1 MITQDARALLKLANT
16 HVAKCMEGA
25 AGFTISRS
33 HYEVTLEHLFLKFLE
48 DADGDLVKI
57 LRYFEVDPGAVES
70 RLLATVEGFRS
81 GNSGRPSISPMLL
94 NTLERSYLVGSV
106 EFEQEFIRSGT
117 ILAAALRATDITPF
131 RPYMD
136 LMEQIQLDELR
147 RSFGAIVAGS
157 VEDKAPTGRFARPR
171 AAAASGEAA
180 PAGEGTALD
189 QFTVNFTAA
198 ASAGEIDP
206 VYARDDEIRQ
216 MIDILTRRRKNNPIL
231 VGEAGVGKTALVEG
245 LALRVVAGDVPKPL
259 QGVEIRVLDLGL
271 LEAGAGVKGEFENR
285 LKSVIAEIKES
296 PVPIVT
302 FIDEAHT
309 MIGAGGSAGQGDA
322 ANLLKPALARGELR
336 TVAATT
342 WSEYK
347 KYFEKDPALA
357 RRFQLVKVDEP
368 DVERAT
374 TMMRG
379 IKEKFEAAH
388 DVVILDTAVEA
399 AVNLSERYISGRQLP
414 DKSVDLIDTAG
425 ARVKIGLSSKPVV
438 IDDLDRRIE
447 HWELE
452 LKARQRDVEG
462 GTVKDDGSIPDVE
475 ARIEKARAERAELAA
490 QWKLEQDAVSVVEA
504 ARGGGESE
512 EEPPPVDAEAPDTDE
527 TAEAEPESETPTDA
541 VEDNQPSKPEPEA
554 KPAEEPSTDAPPQ
567 EIPSLDEALDKLRE
581 VQATP
586 PMIPLEVTPDVIA
599 SVVSDWTGIPA
610 GQMVKDQARAV
621 LELEQTI
628 GKRILGQD
636 HALAVIA
643 QAIRASKAGL
653 GNPSTPIGSFLL
665 VGPSGVGK
673 TEAGLGLAE
682 TLFGGERFLA
692 TINMSEFMEAHTVSR
707 LIGSPP
713 GYVGYGEG
721 GRLTEAVRQRPYSV
735 VLLDEVEK
743 SHPDVMNLFYQVFDK
758 GTLADGEGR
767 DIDFK
772 NTVLVMTSNLA
783 TETIV
788 DMCSGDPKPE
798 PDELVEAIRP
808 ELSDRFKPALLARMT
823 IVPFYPLGADTM
835 RSIVDL
841 KLGAVAKR
849 LQDSAKI
856 NFETTEGLADWIA
869 DRCTV
874 EETGARN
881 VEHVIQNQVLPGVS
895 NEILS
900 RMAEDQPIKKISI
913 DVGDDDVPSYRLE

>member
-48 DADGDLVKI
+48 DGEGDLVKI
-57 LRYFEVDPGAVES
+57 LRYFEIDPGAVES

-81 GNSGRPSISPMLL
+81 GNSGRPSLSPMLL
-94 NTLERSYLVGSV
+94 NSLERAYLVGSV

-117 ILAAALRATDITPF
+117 VLAAALRATDITPF

-136 LMEQIQLDELR
+136 LMEAIQLDELR
-147 RSFGAIVAGS
+147 RSFPAIVAGS
-157 VEDKAPTGRFARPR
+157 VEDKAATGRFARPR
-171 AAAASGEAA
+171 AAAAPGEAA

-189 QFTVNFTAA
+189 QFTLNFTGAA
-198 ASAGEIDP
+198 RAGEIDP

-309 MIGAGGSAGQGDA
+309 LIGAGGSAGQGDA

-368 DVERAT
+368 DIEKAT

-399 AVNLSERYISGRQLP
+399 AVNLSERFISGRQLP
-414 DKSVDLIDTAG
+414 DKSVDLIDTAS
-425 ARVKIGLSSKPVV
+425 ARVRIGLSSKPVV
-438 IDDLDRRIE
+438 IDDLDRRIQ
-447 HWELE
+447 HGELE

-462 GTVKDDGSIPDVE
+462 GTVTDDGAIEDLE
-475 ARIEKARAERAELAA
+475 ARLEEARSERADLVALWE
-490 QWKLEQDAVSVVEA
+490 KERDAVALVEA
-504 ARGGGESE
+504 ARGGGE
-512 EEPPPVDAEAPDTDE
+512 TDE
-527 TAEAEPESETPTDA
+527 AAAEEAADASVDDEVEPGTATESFETENP
-541 VEDNQPSKPEPEA
+541 
-554 KPAEEPSTDAPPQ
+554 PAEEPAVDIAPDNV
-567 EIPSLDEALDKLRE
+567 PSLQEALDELRA
-581 VQATP
+581 VQTSP

-653 GNPSTPIGSFLL
+653 GNPATPIGSFLL

-758 GTLADGEGR
+758 GTLSDGEGR

-788 DMCSGDPKPE
+788 DFCSGDTRPE

-808 ELSDRFKPALLARMT
+808 ELSERFKPALLARMT
-823 IVPFYPLGADTM
+823 IVPFYPLDAETM
-835 RSIVDL
+835 RRIVDL

-849 LQDSAKI
+849 LKDSAKI
-856 NFETTEGLADWIA
+856 DFESTEALADWIA

-881 VEHVIQNQVLPGVS
+881 VEHVIQNQVLPSVS

-900 RMAEDQPIKKISI
+900 RMAEDQPIKKIFI